1 VFHFLTDPDYRARYP
16 ELTTASITLGGYLI
30 LATFAADGTERCS
43 ELTVTRYSADELAE
57 QLGAAF
63 TTVTTCREPP
73 PPRRRSA
80 VHLAAAAPHRHL
92 NPAATPRR
100 PRSPRRRGHHR
111 PGPGG
116 LSS

>member
-1 VFHFLTDPDYRARYP
+1 VFHFLTDPDYRARYR
-16 ELTTASITLGGYLI
+16 ELATASITLGGYLI

-63 TTVTTCREPP
+63 TTVTTCREHS
-73 PPRRRSA
+73 PRRRSA
-80 VHLAAAAPHRHL
+80 VHLAAAAPHL
-92 NPAATPRR
+92 NPAATPRW

-116 LSS
+116 